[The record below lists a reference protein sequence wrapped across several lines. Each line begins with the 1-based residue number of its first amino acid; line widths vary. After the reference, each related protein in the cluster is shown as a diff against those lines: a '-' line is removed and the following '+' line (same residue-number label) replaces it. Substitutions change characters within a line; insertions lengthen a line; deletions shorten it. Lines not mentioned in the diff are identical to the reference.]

1 MVMTPSDMNDL
12 LELRMRVFVTGASGH
27 IASAVIPELLN
38 HGHEVMGLARSDAS
52 PGGVAALGAEVRRG
66 DLDDLDGLAA
76 AAGEADGVIH
86 LAFKHEAMRT
96 GAFMGAIDADMA
108 AHQAIG
114 NALVGSG
121 KPFVSTGGTLMLAMA
136 GITGRS
142 GTEDDQSEGGPRTD
156 AANYTIALSRRGVRS
171 SVVRL
176 APMVHSDLDH
186 GGFTHALIGFARE
199 SGAAAYTGDGSNVW
213 PAANTY
219 DIGVLY
225 RLALEKAPAGST
237 LHGVGDT
244 GIPRKVIAETI
255 AGKLGIETKSITDD
269 QAPQYLGFL
278 AAFAGLDNPTSNDR
292 TRELL
297 GWEPTHPGWVED
309 LETGHYFATAARGR
323 TPHVA
328 FATKSSDSR
337 SES

>member
-1 MVMTPSDMNDL
+1 
-12 LELRMRVFVTGASGH
+12 MRVFVTGASGH
-27 IASAVIPELLN
+27 IAAAVIPELLN
-38 HGHEVMGLARSDAS
+38 NGHQVVGLARSDAS
-52 PGGVAALGAEVRRG
+52 AQAVAAMGAEVRRG
-66 DLDDLDGLAA
+66 DLEDLDGLAA
-76 AAGEADGVIH
+76 AAAEADGVIH

-96 GAFMGAIDADMA
+96 GDFIGAVDSDMVA
-108 AHQAIG
+108 TRALGDTLIG
-114 NALVGSG
+114 TD
-121 KPFVSTGGTLMLAMA
+121 KPFITTGGTLMLAMA
-136 GITGRS
+136 GITGRP

-156 AANYTIALSRRGVRS
+156 AANYTIALGRRGVRS

-186 GGFTHALIGFARE
+186 HGFTHALIGFAQE

-213 PAANTY
+213 PAANTH

-255 AGKLGIETKSITDD
+255 AGKLGIQTKSITAEE
-269 QAPQYLGFL
+269 APQYLGFL
-278 AAFAGLDNPTSNDR
+278 AAFAGLDNPTSNDK

-297 GWEPTHPGWVED
+297 GWEPTHPGWVQD
-309 LETGHYFATAARGR
+309 VETGHYFG
-323 TPHVA
+323 
-328 FATKSSDSR
+328 
-337 SES
+337 